1 MAMTTAQK
9 GEAIELLKE
18 KFSQYD
24 NFYITNTESLTVEQ
38 ATQLRRI
45 CFEKNVELKVAKN
58 TLIRKALE
66 QLGEERY
73 SGTFD
78 SLKGVTALMF
88 SESAK
93 EPAVI
98 ISSFRKDTKAEKP
111 VLKAAFIDGDV
122 FVGEGQMDLLKSLK
136 SKTELIGEIIT
147 LLQSPAKNVISGLNA
162 GSKLASLVQA
172 LEQKAAS

>member
-9 GEAIELLKE
+9 GEAIEVLKE

-24 NFYITNTESLTVEQ
+24 NFYITNTEALTVEQ
-38 ATQLRRI
+38 SNQLRRI

-66 QLGEERY
+66 QLDEERFQ
-73 SGTFD
+73 GTFD

-98 ISSFRKDTKAEKP
+98 ISSFRKDAKVEKP
-111 VLKAAFIDGDV
+111 VLKAAFVDGDV

-162 GSKLASLVQA
+162 GNKLASLVQA
-172 LEQKAAS
+172 LEDRAAS